1 MLDTR
6 ELERRIEAQR
16 LRQEVDD
23 AAAACEIAA
32 QRFATYPSVTVEE
45 QLAIELAFWD
55 ARMRL
60 GELSQ
65 RLLRLTCCTALAL
78 PRA

>member
-1 MLDTR
+1 
-6 ELERRIEAQR
+6 
-16 LRQEVDD
+16 
-23 AAAACEIAA
+23 
-32 QRFATYPSVTVEE
+32 
-45 QLAIELAFWD
+45 LAFWD